1 MGRVRARGNAIAG
14 GFGTWLANQIWP
26 PVCPVTEV
34 RVETAGRLSPE
45 AWSRLAFTAPP
56 WCSQCGL
63 VFSYSAMPG
72 QDVET
77 LCPACIARPPAYDRA
92 RAPLIYDDAVRPLVL
107 AFKHGGQRDMI
118 GQFGRWMAAAA
129 ADLLE
134 EADLVLPVP
143 LHWRRRLSRRFNQ
156 SALLAEALGRETGL
170 PVLCDCLLRAKATP
184 SQAGRNAKARR
195 RNMVGAFR
203 IAGRERLGG
212 KTVILVDDVFTTG
225 ATVSACARKLK
236 RAGAAR
242 VHVVTL
248 CRVVRATDVTI

>member
-14 GFGTWLANQIWP
+14 GLGAWLANQIWP
-26 PVCPVTEV
+26 PVCPVTEEPV
-34 RVETAGRLSPE
+34 DMAGRLSPD
-45 AWSRLAFTAPP
+45 AWSRLTFIARP
-56 WCSQCGL
+56 WCSSCGL
-63 VFSYSAMPG
+63 VFAYAAMPG
-72 QDVET
+72 QESET
-77 LCPACIARPPAYDRA
+77 LCPACIARPPDYDRA
-92 RAPLIYDDAVRPLVL
+92 RAPLLYDDATRPLVL

-118 GQFGRWMAAAA
+118 GQFGRWMAMAAGEVC
-129 ADLLE
+129 D
-134 EADLVLPVP
+134 EADLILPVA

-156 SALLAEALGRETGL
+156 SALLAEALARETGL
-170 PVLCDCLLRAKATP
+170 PVLCDCLLRSKATP

-203 IAGRERLGG
+203 ISGGQRVQG